1 MEVTIKLNL
10 DDLLETIQNGTF
22 LAMGEGLK
30 NARKEKNEKIK
41 EEALK
46 MPETKETKSESTK
59 PKPAEEEKAEA
70 PESEV
75 PTEKMAYSYD
85 KLQAAASELVRNG
98 KTDELCSILH
108 EFGAQSMPNLKPDQY
123 NAFAKRLR
131 EIGGLI

>member
-22 LAMGEGLK
+22 LAMGESLK
-30 NARKEKNEKIK
+30 NARKEKDEKIK

-46 MPETKETKSESTK
+46 IPETKEEKSEASK
-59 PKPAEEEKAEA
+59 PKTAEEEKAEA
-70 PESEV
+70 PEPEV
-75 PTEKMAYSYD
+75 PTEKTAYTYD
-85 KLQAAASELVRNG
+85 QLQVAASELVRNG
-98 KTDELCSILH
+98 KTVDLCEILH
-108 EFGAQSMPNLKPDQY
+108 EFNTAAMPDLKPDQY